1 MLAHVFQ
8 WINLILICLFTPG
21 FLVVAWKGYQ
31 INKEVT
37 FEVSVMIIAVVYNM
51 VISIAMFVY
60 CDDFM
65 VICCEVTSSA
75 ILLYMFYRF

>member
-1 MLAHVFQ
+1 M
-8 WINLILICLFTPG
+8 IGLFTPG
-21 FLVVAWKGYQ
+21 FIVVAWKGYK

-37 FEVSVMIIAVVYNM
+37 FEVAVMIIAVCYNM
-51 VISIAMFVY
+51 VISVATFIY

-75 ILLYMFYRF
+75 ILLYMFYRFQ